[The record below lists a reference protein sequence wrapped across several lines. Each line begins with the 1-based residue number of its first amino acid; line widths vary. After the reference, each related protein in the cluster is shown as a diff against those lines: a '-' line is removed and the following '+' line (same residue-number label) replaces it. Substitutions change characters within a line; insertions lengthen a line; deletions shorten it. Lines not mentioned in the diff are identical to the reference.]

1 MTEPKIF
8 ATAVLILCPTLST
21 GRIKTSPLCVTMRI
35 FRLITVVLDPL
46 TQLPHGDLRLLRSRT
61 KSNTSEQKRNQLA
74 LAANTGF
81 HKKVPHVHAPGRASD
96 AEFHAAI
103 FQTVAFHQ
111 NHGQTSL
118 RLGKAVEVP
127 KFLLDR
133 VR

>member
-8 ATAVLILCPTLST
+8 ATAILILCPRLST
-21 GRIKTSPLCVTMRI
+21 RRMKTSALCVTMRMS
-35 FRLITVVLDPL
+35 RLITVGVRSIDAVTPWG
-46 TQLPHGDLRLLRSRT
+46 PLRLLRSRT
-61 KSNTSEQKRNQLA
+61 KTNTSEQQGNQLA
-74 LAANTGF
+74 LATNTGF

-127 KFLLDR
+127 KFLLD
-133 VR
+133 